1 MLRDRNISFRRNKL
15 LVRGLDYYSGTCF
28 EIKLQKDGG
37 ILNNGFS
44 DVLGE
49 SQNTLLAG
57 GRYDSLAMMF
67 AADEAKA
74 APVPSIGWAAG
85 IDRLVLLLQA

>member
-1 MLRDRNISFRRNKL
+1 MQMLSDRRISFRRNPQ

-28 EIKLQKDGG
+28 EFKLQHDGG
-37 ILNNGFS
+37 LTNDGFS

-57 GRYDSLAMMF
+57 GRYDNLARMF
-67 AADEAKA
+67 EADPAKA
-74 APVPSIGWAAG
+74 LAVPSIGWAAG
-85 IDRLVLLLQA
+85 VDRLALLL

>member
-1 MLRDRNISFRRNKL
+1 MLGDRKIAFKRNPR

-28 EIKLQKDGG
+28 EAKLLNDGG

-57 GRYDSLAMMF
+57 GRYDNLALMF
-67 AADEAKA
+67 TADEAKA
-74 APVPSIGWAAG
+74 SPVPSIGWAAG
-85 IDRLVLLLQA
+85 IDRLVLLL